1 MRHVSFALR
10 TLLRSKGYAL
20 VTVATLAI
28 AIGANTAMF
37 GVLYAVLLR
46 SLPYPEPSK
55 LIEIGRASSRGVESV
70 TYPDYQ
76 RWRDGTRS
84 FSSIAAYFQN
94 TGISRITFKL
104 GDEPEGGKAGF
115 VSASFFEV
123 MGVPPRLGRVF
134 TASEEQSGEPVAVL
148 SHTFW
153 QRRLAGSEAI
163 GNLTLNING
172 LSYRV
177 IGVMPPT
184 FAWPA
189 PDLTAWIPITH
200 NKEWARRAGPV
211 PFIRVVGRLAP
222 GVTRSAAESEVRSIY
237 IGNNATA
244 AIAPVRPPL
253 APDHK
258 RVLYLLAAAVGFVL

>member
-1 MRHVSFALR
+1 MPSCCAR
-10 TLLRSKGYAL
+10 YP
-20 VTVATLAI
+20 I
-28 AIGANTAMF
+28 
-37 GVLYAVLLR
+37 
-46 SLPYPEPSK
+46 PEPSK

-76 RWRDGTRS
+76 RWREGTRS
-84 FSSIAAYFQN
+84 FSSIGAYFQN

-134 TASEEQSGEPVAVL
+134 TTSEEQSGEPVAVL

-189 PDLTAWIPITH
+189 PDLIAWIPITQTKSGSPCRTH
-200 NKEWARRAGPV
+200 SVYPGRRQAAHPEYREV
-211 PFIRVVGRLAP
+211 QQSPKSDPYIR
-222 GVTRSAAESEVRSIY
+222 
-237 IGNNATA
+237 
-244 AIAPVRPPL
+244 
-253 APDHK
+253 
-258 RVLYLLAAAVGFVL
+258 